1 MLSSTR
7 SSNSPSRLLSS
18 LCRGDASLHRLSF
31 PLHRPAPQHQQPL
44 SILPPVAMAADG
56 RMRCRSRRMQG
67 RSKMTS
73 ASGAE
78 QMKPHHG
85 IRGLVKSGGGNGKS
99 GDRRIETH
107 GGASGSVGHIVKPG
121 AIDSEIKPSSAES
134 WVPTRLRM
142 RGSTYMGAE
151 SSGLLSWINILCL
164 LWLLRRC
171 KY

>member
-18 LCRGDASLHRLSF
+18 LCRGDASLRRLSF
-31 PLHRPAPQHQQPL
+31 PLRRPAPQHQQPL

-73 ASGAE
+73 ASGVE

-85 IRGLVKSGGGNGKS
+85 IRGLVKSG
-99 GDRRIETH
+99 DRRIETH
-107 GGASGSVGHIVKPG
+107 GGASGSIGHIVKPG